1 MPGEWIR
8 VPVGEDSTRWT
19 TRGGCRQVLLVVHN
33 VTSATRLLDVV
44 GLFRDDLR
52 VQLTATCPG
61 TSPFRSGLP
70 ELLAALGVPVLP
82 WEQALAVSPD
92 LAVSASFGGRLREV
106 KGALAIISH
115 GVGYNKK
122 LATTGSRE
130 PGAGSR
136 EPGAGSREPGAG
148 SREPGA
154 GSREPGKVPTF
165 GMSPEWL
172 LDEHGEPIADALVLS
187 HPDQL
192 DRLAAACPEAA
203 HTGVLG
209 GDPCFDRIL
218 AALPRRDAFRRAFG
232 VRSGQRLLVL
242 NSTWNP
248 TSLFGDGG
256 PDDVLPLLLSRLPE
270 LPLDDY
276 RVAVVLHPNVWHG
289 HGPGQVRLWLD
300 GARRAGVALVD
311 PVADW
316 RQALIA
322 ADAVVGDFG
331 SVSYYAA
338 ALGTPVVLAATGP
351 SVIDDGSQVAAFV
364 REAPGLDPYTAL
376 GPQLDALLDSGEV
389 PSGPGEL
396 TSSDPGRSAAL
407 LRSLFYRFLG
417 LTEPPGPALLDP
429 LPLPAYQPAV
439 VTAPVRVLTRTGG
452 DGAVEVRR
460 FAAARHE
467 PAGPGAAH
475 LVVHEDTL
483 DPGALALADVIVR
496 HGDAADP
503 RLGPPLLWAEQTLR
517 RHRSCALAV
526 QVTGP
531 ATCTVRH
538 RSGAALEL
546 AGDFDGVD
554 PAAAASALL
563 AAGLPA
569 AGPLPGVLTVRSGTA
584 IHRVTV
590 TPAR

>member
-1 MPGEWIR
+1 MF
-8 VPVGEDSTRWT
+8 
-19 TRGGCRQVLLVVHN
+19 
-33 VTSATRLLDVV
+33 
-44 GLFRDDLR
+44 GL
-52 VQLTATCPG
+52 
-61 TSPFRSGLP
+61 
-70 ELLAALGVPVLP
+70 
-82 WEQALAVSPD
+82 
-92 LAVSASFGGRLREV
+92 
-106 KGALAIISH
+106 
-115 GVGYNKK
+115 
-122 LATTGSRE
+122 
-130 PGAGSR
+130 
-136 EPGAGSREPGAG
+136 
-148 SREPGA
+148 
-154 GSREPGKVPTF
+154 
-165 GMSPEWL
+165 SPEWL
-172 LDEHGEPIADALVLS
+172 LTDDGVPIADALVLS
-187 HPDQL
+187 HPDQV

-203 HTGVLG
+203 HTAVLG
-209 GDPCFDRIL
+209 GDPCFDRML

-270 LPLDDY
+270 LPLDEY

-300 GARRAGVALVD
+300 GARRAGVTLVD

-364 REAPGLDPYTAL
+364 RAAPKLDPHAAL
-376 GPQLDALLDSGEV
+376 GPQVEELIGRGDV
-389 PSGPGEL
+389 PAGPAAS
-396 TSSDPGRSAAL
+396 TTSDPGGSAGL

-417 LTEPPGPALLDP
+417 LPEPAAPALLDP
-429 LPLPAYQPAV
+429 LPLPAHQPPV
-439 VTAPVRVLTRTGG
+439 VTAPVRVLTRAGA
-452 DGAVEVRR
+452 DGAIEVRR
-460 FAAARHE
+460 FAAVRYE
-467 PAGPGAAH
+467 PAGSGEAH
-475 LVVHEDTL
+475 LAVHEDTL
-483 DPGALALADVIVR
+483 DPGVLALADVIVR
-496 HGDAADP
+496 HGGADDP
-503 RLGPPLLWAEQTLR
+503 RLGPPLAWAEQVLR
-517 RHRSCALAV
+517 RHPSCTLAV

-531 ATCTVRH
+531 GTCTVRH

-546 AGDFDGVD
+546 AGPFDGIA

-563 AAGLPA
+563 T
-569 AGPLPGVLTVRSGTA
+569 AGPVPGVLTVRSGGAT
-584 IHRVTV
+584 HRVTV

>member
-1 MPGEWIR
+1 MLGEWIT
-8 VPVGEDSTRWT
+8 VPVGADSARWT
-19 TRGGCRQVLLVVHN
+19 TRSGCRQVLLVVHN

-44 GLFRDDLR
+44 HLFRDDLR

-61 TSPFRSGLP
+61 TSAFRSGLP
-70 ELLAALGVPVLP
+70 ELLASLGVPVLP
-82 WEQALAVSPD
+82 WDQALALAPD
-92 LAVSASFGGRLREV
+92 LAISASFGGQLQDI
-106 KGALAIISH
+106 KGKLTVLSH

-122 LATTGSRE
+122 LAT

-154 GSREPGKVPTF
+154 GSREPGAGRVPTF

-172 LDEHGEPIADALVLS
+172 LDERGEPIADALVLS

-203 HTGVLG
+203 HTAVLG

-218 AALPRRDAFRRAFG
+218 AALPRRDAFRRALG

-256 PDDVLPLLLSRLPE
+256 PDDVLPLLLARLPE
-270 LPLDDY
+270 LPLDEY

-300 GARRAGVALVD
+300 GAHRAGVTLVD

-316 RQALIA
+316 RQALVA

-338 ALGTPVVLAATGP
+338 ALGTPVLLAATGA

-364 REAPGLDPYTAL
+364 RAAPKLDPYAAL
-376 GPQLDALLDSGEV
+376 GPQLEELIAKGEV
-389 PSGPGEL
+389 PSGPAGL
-396 TSSDPGRSAAL
+396 TTSAPGGSAAL
-407 LRSLFYRFLG
+407 LRSLFYRTLD
-417 LTEPPGPALLDP
+417 LPEPNGPALLDP
-429 LPLPAYQPAV
+429 LPLPAHQPPE
-439 VTAPVRVLTRTGG
+439 VTTPVRVLTGAG
-452 DGAVEVRR
+452 ADGAVEVRR
-460 FAAARHE
+460 FAAARYE
-467 PAGPGAAH
+467 PAGPGEAH

-483 DPGALALADVIVR
+483 DPGSLALADVIVR
-496 HGDAADP
+496 HGSADDP
-503 RLGPPLLWAEQTLR
+503 RLGPPPLWAGQTLSR
-517 RHRSCALAV
+517 YRSCTLAV

-538 RSGAALEL
+538 RSGAVVEL
-546 AGDFDGVD
+546 TGTPDGID

-563 AAGLPA
+563 AADLR
-569 AGPLPGVLTVRSGTA
+569 PGVLTVRSGGTD
-584 IHRVTV
+584 HRVTV

>member
-1 MPGEWIR
+1 MSDDWIR
-8 VPVGEDSTRWT
+8 VPVGADAARWT
-19 TRGGCRQVLLVVHN
+19 TRSSCRRVLLIVHN
-33 VTSATRLLDVV
+33 VTAATRLLDVV

-70 ELLAALGVPVLP
+70 ELLASLGVPVLP
-82 WEQALAVSPD
+82 WDQALALAPD
-92 LAVSASFGGRLREV
+92 LAISASFGGQLQLIE
-106 KGALAIISH
+106 GELAVLSH

-122 LATTGSRE
+122 LAT

-154 GSREPGKVPTF
+154 GVPVF
-165 GMSPEWL
+165 GLSPEWL
-172 LDEHGEPIADALVLS
+172 LDEGGEPVADVLVLS

-192 DRLAAACPEAA
+192 ERLAAACPEAA
-203 HTGVLG
+203 HTAVLG
-209 GDPCFDRIL
+209 GDPCFDRML
-218 AALPRRDAFRRAFG
+218 AALPRREAFRRAFG

-256 PDDVLPLLLSRLPE
+256 ADDVLPLLLSRLPE
-270 LPLDDY
+270 LPLDEY

-316 RQALIA
+316 RQVLVA

-364 REAPGLDPYTAL
+364 RAAPKLDPYAAL
-376 GPQLDALLDSGEV
+376 GPQLEELIVKGEV
-389 PSGPGEL
+389 PSGPAEL
-396 TSSDPGRSAAL
+396 TTSAPGGSAGL
-407 LRSLFYRFLG
+407 LRSLFYRL
-417 LTEPPGPALLDP
+417 LALPEPDGPALLDP
-429 LPLPAYQPAV
+429 LPLPAHQPPV

-452 DGAVEVRR
+452 DGAVVVRR
-460 FAAARHE
+460 FAAARYE
-467 PAGPGAAH
+467 PAGPDAAH

-483 DPGALALADVIVR
+483 DPGVLALADVIVR
-496 HGDAADP
+496 YGRADDP
-503 RLGPPLLWAEQTLR
+503 RLGPPLPWAEQTLH

-531 ATCTVRH
+531 GTCTVRH

-546 AGDFDGVD
+546 AGGFDGID
-554 PAAAASALL
+554 PVAAASALL
-563 AAGLPA
+563 AAGPV
-569 AGPLPGVLTVRSGTA
+569 PGVLSVRSGGTV
-584 IHRVTV
+584 HRVAV
-590 TPAR
+590 TPVR